1 MKAHTV
7 THTHECSPRW
17 RFKRTQAIHLQ
28 PCGEVRQA
36 LGAVRA
42 EGEVDRVL
50 ARRLGARDRHE
61 SRVLLLASGDAV
73 VEAAVGDRLALGGL
87 SLGQAR
93 K

>member
-1 MKAHTV
+1 MRGLV
-7 THTHECSPRW
+7 GLVPGV
-17 RFKRTQAIHLQ
+17 
-28 PCGEVRQA
+28 GEVRQA

-42 EGEVDRVL
+42 EGKVDRVL

-87 SLGQAR
+87 SLGQAIAGALHLAGLGCGGLG
-93 K
+93 